1 MHGAAEQPRPKIQDD
16 APEVVEKPIAFKTPL
31 EYKLGKVW
39 TQVCLVS
46 TTHLSLK
53 TFDRFNRDIEYLEY
67 TIYFY
72 KKVKK

>member
-53 TFDRFNRDIEYLEY
+53 NL
-67 TIYFY
+67 
-72 KKVKK
+72 